1 MDANQVFIGIATV
14 SLFLFCLGFVKN
26 KVAFFIRYL
35 FRGGLGIVMVFFI
48 NAVFEVVK
56 IPLFLGVNF
65 CSISTIAFLGV
76 PGVALLYGIV
86 ATRVL

>member
-1 MDANQVFIGIATV
+1 MDANQIFIGIATV

-26 KVAFFIRYL
+26 KLAFLLRYI
-35 FRGGLGIVMVFFI
+35 FRGGFGVVMVFLL

-76 PGVALLYGIV
+76 PGVALLYGII
-86 ATRVL
+86 ASRVL